1 MKYLSIPFITMALCA
16 STAFAASETGA
27 RYTRAAG
34 SMTKAEDLGW
44 SGSAGVG
51 ILLTSGNADNANLN
65 VDIQAKLG
73 QERFR
78 HNFLA
83 ALLTSESDNV
93 KTAERYLLG
102 YKVDF
107 KLTPRSYVF
116 ADLRVEFDEFSG
128 FDRQTSETIGFGH
141 RVIDTKKD
149 TLDAEIGAGA
159 RQLELNNG
167 DTESEAVIRG
177 AADYHHYFTKTT
189 EFHQGLLVLAGE
201 ENTSVDTVTA
211 IKAKILDKFTLEA
224 ALKVKHNTEPP
235 ADNEKTD
242 TITTLSLVY
251 GF

>member
-1 MKYLSIPFITMALCA
+1 MTVTLCA
-16 STAFAASETGA
+16 GTAFAASATGT
-27 RYTRAAG
+27 RYTRATD
-34 SMTKAEDLGW
+34 SMTKVEDLGW
-44 SGSAGVG
+44 SGSVSVGV
-51 ILLTSGNADNANLN
+51 LLTSGNVDNANLN
-65 VDIQAKLG
+65 VDIKAKLE

-78 HNFLA
+78 QNFLA
-83 ALLTSESDNV
+83 ALLTTESDNV

-107 KLTPRSYVF
+107 KLTPHSYVF
-116 ADLRVEFDEFSG
+116 TDLRVEFDEFSG

-141 RVIDTKKD
+141 RFIDTKKN

-167 DTESEAVIRG
+167 ETESEAVIRG
-177 AADYHHYFTKTT
+177 AADYHHLFTETS
-189 EFHQGLLVLAGE
+189 EFRQNFLILAGE
-201 ENTSVDTVTA
+201 QNTSVDTVTA
-211 IKAKILDKFTLEA
+211 IKTKVLGKLALEA